1 MQRYN
6 FFCTYKDFPFFGTAK
21 RPLLCA
27 PSNDRKAPTRHP
39 YIALLVYDTALTQLS
54 HSSEKT
60 YIQLLPEKQKI
71 RTPQKMQC
79 QPSRR
84 TENYNNF
91 IV

>member
-1 MQRYN
+1 MQRYI

-39 YIALLVYDTALTQLS
+39 YIALLVYGTALTQLS

-60 YIQLLPEKQKI
+60 YIQPLPKKQKI
-71 RTPQKMQC
+71 RTPKKCNASPPVTQGII
-79 QPSRR
+79 
-84 TENYNNF
+84 T
-91 IV
+91 IL